1 MKKMDSGVTAAI
13 GFQAAG
19 GSAGIKKGN
28 VKDMALLYSIVP
40 CVAAGTFTTN
50 IVKAAP
56 VKWDQ
61 HIVYDWEAA
70 WLTRV
75 PVKRGTDAAGKR
87 LKWRRKS

>member
-40 CVAAGTFTTN
+40 CVAGSTFN
-50 IVKAAP
+50 HK
-56 VKWDQ
+56 
-61 HIVYDWEAA
+61 YC
-70 WLTRV
+70 
-75 PVKRGTDAAGKR
+75 
-87 LKWRRKS
+87 KSGSCEMGSAHCL